1 MLVLKLIEKN
11 FYGYDH
17 PEGVVDK
24 VAYHKISEELTVIEL
39 EEKLKEKLKEKVNV
53 NNQYCKITWEIIQVT
68 EWEKD

>member
-24 VAYHKISEELTVIEL
+24 VAYHKISEELTVKEL
-39 EEKLKEKLKEKVNV
+39 EEKLKEKVNV

-68 EWEKD
+68 EWEED